1 MFQVENQQKNLVH
14 NIESLPSRGP
24 MSSLDQDFLLLKATS
39 AATLSCLGECL
50 NILQHNVS
58 QAAQHLAHN
67 QTPSHNHNY
76 NLNQNQNQNQSPSQ
90 NQGLATGELKRRGT
104 QHIMKDHK
112 KVNKE
117 R

>member
-1 MFQVENQQKNLVH
+1 MCDPALIQVMSQAENQQKNLVH

-67 QTPSHNHNY
+67 QTPCHNHNY
-76 NLNQNQNQNQSPSQ
+76 NLNQNQNQNQSQ
-90 NQGLATGELKRRGT
+90 ILATGELRRLQVTSG
-104 QHIMKDHK
+104 
-112 KVNKE
+112 E
-117 R
+117 LR